1 VPVATEQSRSLQNNK
16 ASGDNIGSGVYK
28 Y

>member
-1 VPVATEQSRSLQNNK
+1 VPVDTEQSRSLQNNK
-16 ASGDNIGSGVYK
+16 ASGDSIGSAVYK